1 MHPGVYLLPADSII
15 LHAVEAAGGA
25 KEGAVLDAINLAAS
39 LEEGQQIYVPSVDE
53 TQTISPMV
61 LSNPES
67 DTGEKVNINEASAPE
82 LERLPGI
89 GPSLAQKIVDY
100 RITNGPFLSVEDLL
114 KVSGIGPAKLEQ
126 IRGSITL
133 R

>member
-1 MHPGVYLLPADSII
+1 MQPGVYLLSSGSIT

-25 KEGAVLDAINLAAS
+25 QEGAVLDAINLAAA
-39 LEEGQQIYVPSVDE
+39 LEDGQQIYVPSMDE
-53 TQTISPMV
+53 TQTISPLV
-61 LSNPES
+61 LSVPES
-67 DTGEKVNINEASAPE
+67 NSGEKVNINDASAPE

-100 RITNGPFLSVEDLL
+100 RTAHGPFLSVDDLL
-114 KVSGIGPAKLEQ
+114 EVSGIGPAKLNQ
-126 IRGSITL
+126 IRGNITL